1 MSAPMSNNPYPF
13 RNFFGSWRKPVVW
26 LGVVGSLCGSSYGDE
41 PASTTD
47 TKVNYRLQIE
57 PIFRQHCQGCHQPA
71 KAEGGLIMTNP
82 QVMLEKGGDS
92 GASIVP
98 SKADESHLVAEIT
111 PRDGKAE
118 MPKGAPPLS
127 TSEIDLI
134 RRWINEGASTEGWT
148 ESTEVYTVD
157 QPPPYQSSPAIT
169 ALAFSPNGKWLAV
182 SGFHEVVLI
191 DTATYKLSRRLIGR
205 SERIEDVAFSK
216 DSSLLAVAGGIPGVM
231 GELQLWNPESGEL
244 QRGWNIGSDT
254 LYGVAWSPDDKL
266 ISVGCAD
273 NSVRAF
279 EAATGKQVVF
289 SATHEDWA
297 LDTVFSL
304 KGDHLLSVS
313 RDRSMKLVH
322 VETQRF
328 VDNVT
333 SITPGAQKGGL
344 IAIDRHPTREE
355 VACGGADSV
364 PKIYKIFREKQRQI
378 GDDFNLI
385 RALPAMEG
393 RVFDVQYNRDG
404 SRLAAVSS
412 NHQSGKL
419 SLYSPDEGKELF
431 TIPSAQS
438 GLFAVGF
445 SADSNVVAAGGSDGK
460 VLIVNTQ
467 SGQIIHTLD
476 FIDWVGKGVP
486 ASNSAAAK

>member
-1 MSAPMSNNPYPF
+1 MTARSALVRF
-13 RNFFGSWRKPVVW
+13 RPSIFIAVAFGLCSPQ
-26 LGVVGSLCGSSYGDE
+26 VGFADDTK
-41 PASTTD
+41 PASPPS
-47 TKVNYRLQIE
+47 KVSYSLQIE

-82 QVMLEKGGDS
+82 NIMLEKGGDS
-92 GASIVP
+92 GMSIVRG
-98 SKADESHLVAEIT
+98 KAAESHLMAEIT

-127 TSEIDLI
+127 DADIDLI
-134 RRWINEGASTEGWT
+134 RRWIDEGASTEDWK
-148 ESTEVYTVD
+148 ESSVTYSAD

-169 ALAFSPNGKWLAV
+169 AVAYSPNGKWLAV

-191 DTATYKLSRRLIGR
+191 ETTDYKLARRLIGR
-205 SERIEDVAFSK
+205 SERIEDLAFST
-216 DSSLLAVAGGIPGVM
+216 DGSQLAVAGGIPGVM
-231 GELQLWNPESGEL
+231 GELQLWNTESGEL
-244 QRGWNIGSDT
+244 IRSWNVGTDT
-254 LYGVAWSPDDKL
+254 LYGVAWSPDNKL
-266 ISVGCAD
+266 LSIGCAD
-273 NSVRAF
+273 KSVRAF
-279 EAATGKQVVF
+279 EAETGKQVVF

-344 IAIDRHPTREE
+344 MTIDRHPTREE

-364 PKIYKIFREKQRQI
+364 PKIYKIFRDKQRQI

-393 RVFDVQYNRDG
+393 RVFEVQYNRDG
-404 SRLAAVSS
+404 TKLAAVSS
-412 NHQSGKL
+412 NHQSGKI
-419 SLYSPDEGKELF
+419 SVYQPD
-431 TIPSAQS
+431 
-438 GLFAVGF
+438 
-445 SADSNVVAAGGSDGK
+445 DGK
-460 VLIVNTQ
+460 VLFTMSVPTSGVFSVAFSADGNTVAAGC
-467 SGQIIHTLD
+467 SDGQLLIIDLAASKVTQTIP
-476 FIDWVGKGVP
+476 FINWLPPQLKTEH
-486 ASNSAAAK
+486 

>member
-1 MSAPMSNNPYPF
+1 MNAFLTFLRNNSLALIF
-13 RNFFGSWRKPVVW
+13 ASTVG
-26 LGVVGSLCGSSYGDE
+26 LGVVRPTYADE
-41 PASTTD
+41 KDAPAAAA
-47 TKVNYRLQIE
+47 KVNYVTQIE

-82 QVMLEKGGDS
+82 NLLLEKGGDS
-92 GASIVP
+92 GVVVVP
-98 SKADESHLVAEIT
+98 GKSGESHLIAEIT

-127 TSEIDLI
+127 DADIQLI
-134 RRWINEGASTEGWT
+134 RRWIDEGAPTAEWK
-148 ESTEVYTVD
+148 ESSISYSVD

-169 ALAFSPNGKWLAV
+169 AVAYSPDGKWLAV

-191 DTATYKLSRRLIGR
+191 DTSSYALARRFIGR
-205 SERIEDVAFSK
+205 SERIEDISFSS
-216 DSSLLAVAGGIPGVM
+216 DSARLAVAGGIPGVM
-231 GELQLWNPESGEL
+231 GELQLWDTLSGEL
-244 QRGWNIGSDT
+244 IRSWNVGTDT
-254 LYGVAWSPDDKL
+254 LYGVAWSPDNKL
-266 ISVGCAD
+266 VSIGCAD

-279 EAATGKQVVF
+279 ETETGKQVVF

-297 LDTVFSL
+297 LDTTFSL

-344 IAIDRHPTREE
+344 MTIDRHPTREE
-355 VACGGADSV
+355 VACGGADSI
-364 PKIYKIFREKQRQI
+364 PKIYKIFRDKQRQI

-393 RVFDVQYNRDG
+393 RVFEIQYSRDG
-404 SRLAAVSS
+404 SKLAAVSS
-412 NHQSGKL
+412 NHQSGKI
-419 SLYSPDEGKELF
+419 SVFQPDEGKELF
-431 TIPSAQS
+431 SLPVPNTGVFS
-438 GLFAVGF
+438 VGF
-445 SADSNVVAAGGSDGK
+445 SADGNTVAAGCS
-460 VLIVNTQ
+460 
-467 SGQIIHTLD
+467 SGQLLIIDLPTSKVIRTVD
-476 FIDWVGKGVP
+476 FVDWVGKK
-486 ASNSAAAK
+486 SS